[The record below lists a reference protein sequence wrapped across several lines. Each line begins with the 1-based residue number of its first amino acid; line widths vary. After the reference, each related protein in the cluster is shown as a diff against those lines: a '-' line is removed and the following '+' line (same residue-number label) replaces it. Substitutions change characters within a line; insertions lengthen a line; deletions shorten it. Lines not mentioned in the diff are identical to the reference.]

1 MSDLRPG
8 RGVLQPRHPRLDPLG
23 HGLLDDLLLLGLD
36 LLGVAK
42 DEAVVQFL
50 LLLFRKRLLIE
61 DIWVSIGQLLAVNNI
76 FRKLCKPAISH
87 PLLCFCPGS
96 R

>member
-1 MSDLRPG
+1 MGDLRPG
-8 RGVLQPRHPRLDPLG
+8 RGVLQPCHPRLDPLG
-23 HGLLDDLLLLGLD
+23 DRLLDNLLLLGLD

-50 LLLFRKRLLIE
+50 LLFFRKRLLIE

-76 FRKLCKPAISH
+76 FRKLCKPAICH
-87 PLLCFCPGS
+87 PLLCFSPGS